1 MRRIYLG
8 WMIAVFGIF
17 GTVYGAYLL
26 VYHFNR
32 GNGLNIYALLLLIFG
47 AIALTLILVLYII
60 TFIQKRK
67 KKLEAP
73 VMEETPIEEPVIE
86 EVVEQPQPKEEEP
99 SEEEPQEE
107 VIDDEIEK
115 EDDYVPIEH
124 RTYHSSPSH
133 SYSTIYVKQVGYG
146 PILRIEGERIVDM
159 RTNTYYRLENNMVT
173 QEGYGPIFE
182 IRGNQI
188 KDAFGGYLYE
198 ISGSNINKVFGGFYA
213 SISGN
218 YITLY
223 DLSIKYEMTDS
234 LSKRQLLAASAL
246 LFGKH

>member
-1 MRRIYLG
+1 MRKIYLG
-8 WMIAVFGIF
+8 WLITVFGIF

-26 VYHFNR
+26 IYHFNH
-32 GNGLNIYALLLLIFG
+32 GNGLNIYALILLILG
-47 AIALTLILVLYII
+47 AIALTLILVLQVI
-60 TFIQKRK
+60 TIIQKRK

-73 VMEETPIEEPVIE
+73 VVEEPPV
-86 EVVEQPQPKEEEP
+86 EEEAP
-99 SEEEPQEE
+99 VEEPQPEE
-107 VIDDEIEK
+107 DE

-124 RTYHSSPSH
+124 RTHRSSPSY
-133 SYSTIYVKQVGYG
+133 SYSTVYVKQVGYG
-146 PILRIEGERIVDM
+146 PLLRVEGERIVDM
-159 RTNTYYRLENNMVT
+159 RINTYYRLENNMVM
-173 QEGYGPIFE
+173 QEGHGPVFE

-188 KDAFGGYLYE
+188 KDAFDGYLYE

-234 LSKRQLLAASAL
+234 LSKCQLLAVAAL
-246 LFGKH
+246 LFGKY